1 MLDIIC
7 KKFNYIEKVKRK
19 LDIKYLNKKI
29 ISKEEREI
37 LNKYDNEYLEE
48 LLKIEDMI
56 NDYTKE
62 NNL

>member
-7 KKFNYIEKVKRK
+7 KKFNFIERKKRE
-19 LDIKYLNKKI
+19 LDVIYVNKKI
-29 ISKEEREI
+29 INKEEREI

>member
-7 KKFNYIEKVKRK
+7 KKFNYIEKEKRK

-29 ISKEEREI
+29 ISKKDKEI
-37 LNKYDNEYLEE
+37 LNKYDELYLEE

-56 NDYTKE
+56 NNYHKE
-62 NNL
+62 

>member
-7 KKFNYIEKVKRK
+7 KKFNFIERKKRE
-19 LDIKYLNKKI
+19 LDVIYVNKKI

-56 NDYTKE
+56 NEYTKE

>member
-7 KKFNYIEKVKRK
+7 KKFNFIERKKRE
-19 LDIKYLNKKI
+19 LDVIYVNKKI
-29 ISKEEREI
+29 INKEEREI
-37 LNKYDNEYLEE
+37 LNKYNNEYLEE

-62 NNL
+62 NNI

>member
-7 KKFNYIEKVKRK
+7 KKFNYIEKVKRE
-19 LDIKYLNKKI
+19 LDIKCLNKKI
-29 ISKEEREI
+29 ICNEEKEI
-37 LNKYDNEYLEE
+37 LNKYNDEYLEE

-56 NDYTKE
+56 NDYNKE